1 VAVCARSITTT
12 TATYYDAADQ
22 AGISRR
28 YGGIHVAADDVAGR
42 RIGSKVGKQA
52 YALAGR
58 YFAGTARS
66 ETACS
71 SAAVAAIA
79 GVLASTT
86 LVLVLVL
93 VFVRQRR
100 RRRARRAR

>member
-42 RIGSKVGKQA
+42 RIGSAVGKQA

-58 YFAGTARS
+58 HFVGTARS
-66 ETACS
+66 ETAGG

-86 LVLVLVL
+86 LVLVLV
-93 VFVRQRR
+93 FVRQRR
-100 RRRARRAR
+100 RRRARPAR